1 MTLKKPNEVYYEIYR
16 AAREKAKHMRKVALE
31 AYLEA
36 QQIKTKYM
44 LEDLDESDEEFDF
57 TEKEVSGLTSV

>member
-1 MTLKKPNEVYYEIYR
+1 
-16 AAREKAKHMRKVALE
+16 MRKVALE